1 MAIFFSH
8 LSYNH
13 FAGCCPKTRASNAR
27 RQLLSG
33 HVMPLGQG
41 LNSLDFIQTSE
52 TISTNGGKKDR
63 KKTKRRDKL
72 RKIQRVLSNS
82 SIDEQRGTEK

>member
-8 LSYNH
+8 LSCNH
-13 FAGCCPKTRASNAR
+13 FAGFCPKTRASNAR
-27 RQLLSG
+27 RQLLLG

-52 TISTNGGKKDR
+52 TISTNRGKKDR
-63 KKTKRRDKL
+63 KTKQKEGT
-72 RKIQRVLSNS
+72 NS
-82 SIDEQRGTEK
+82 GKHNVSC